1 MKKEYIKQANEM
13 LKEVFE
19 IKKLNS
25 RLNEKEAKLFIRQIA
40 SGFYTNYK
48 KEVTEEMKIWAGN

>member
-13 LKEVFE
+13 LKEVFQ

-40 SGFYTNYK
+40 SGFYTK
-48 KEVTEEMKIWAGN
+48 KIELTEEMKIWAGE